1 MSSQKQH
8 ITVPALLNLVE
19 DLLNI
24 DQGSLTTKTRLVNV
38 SAWDSMG
45 VLLLMAE
52 MDERFGIT
60 LNETALANLRGT
72 EDIIDVVRREG
83 LLTE

>member
-1 MSSQKQH
+1 MSTQKQS
-8 ITVPALLNLVE
+8 IAVAELLNLVE

-24 DQGSLTTKTRLVNV
+24 DRGSITIETRLVNV
-38 SAWDSMG
+38 PAWDSMG

-60 LNETALANLRGT
+60 LNEAALAKLKGT
-72 EDIIDVVRREG
+72 ADIVEVVRQAG
-83 LLTE
+83 LLKE

>member
-1 MSSQKQH
+1 MSSEKQY
-8 ITVPALLNLVE
+8 ITVAALLNLVE

-24 DQGSLTTKTRLVNV
+24 DQGSLTGETRLVNLP
-38 SAWDSMG
+38 AWDSMG

-60 LNETALANLRGT
+60 LNETTLANLRST
-72 EDIIDVVRREG
+72 ADIVDIVRRAG
-83 LLTE
+83 SLTE

>member
-83 LLTE
+83 LITE

>member
-1 MSSQKQH
+1 MSSEKQH
-8 ITVPALLNLVE
+8 ITVPALLHLVE

-24 DQGSLTTKTRLVNV
+24 DQDSLTIDTRLINV
-38 SAWDSMG
+38 PAWDSMG

-52 MDERFGIT
+52 MDERFSIT
-60 LNETALANLRGT
+60 LNEAALANLRST
-72 EDIIDVVRREG
+72 ADIVNVVRKAG